1 MRAKWQTFDLSPLD
15 RIRYTISMNDKKQG
29 IIYIIMAGF
38 FFALM
43 TFFVRMSGD
52 LPTMQKAFFRN
63 AVAAVAA
70 VILLAKSDEGFK
82 IKKDSWK
89 GLFLRSFFGTT
100 GLICNF
106 YAVDHLAI
114 ADANILNKLSPF
126 FAIIMSYFVLKEKA
140 NKTEWLCV
148 VTAFIGAVFVVKPSM
163 NVQFFNAMIG
173 VIGGF
178 GAGVAYTFVRKLGK
192 QGERGPVIVMCFSV
206 FSCIVTAPFLFVGAK
221 PMSVYQI
228 VMLLFAGAAAT
239 GGQLS
244 ITKAYTKAP
253 AKEISVFDYS
263 QVIFAALLGFVFLQ
277 QIPDYLSVIG
287 YVIIIGSAQNEILD
301 SLKPAYV
308 QGITLLG
315 GDPFE
320 EENQEALVPFMRRVK
335 ERYPNKDVWAYTGYL
350 YEELLENGRKHT
362 EYTDELLSMID
373 VLVDGPFIEEQ
384 KDITL
389 KFKGSANQRVIDME
403 KTRATGEVSIL
414 QFTKI

>member
-1 MRAKWQTFDLSPLD
+1 MRSETVDFLYSFPLD
-15 RIRYTISMNDKKQG
+15 RLRYTISMNDKKQG

-89 GLFLRSFFGTT
+89 GLFLRSLFGTT

-140 NKTEWLCV
+140 NRTEWLCV

-163 NVQFFNAMIG
+163 NVQFLNAMIG

-192 QGERGPVIVMCFSV
+192 QGERGPVIVMCFLQELPLQADS
-206 FSCIVTAPFLFVGAK
+206 FQSQRHTPRHLQRRYRCSTIRR
-221 PMSVYQI
+221 
-228 VMLLFAGAAAT
+228 
-239 GGQLS
+239 LS
-244 ITKAYTKAP
+244 LP
-253 AKEISVFDYS
+253 PCWGLSFYS
-263 QVIFAALLGFVFLQ
+263 
-277 QIPDYLSVIG
+277 
-287 YVIIIGSAQNEILD
+287 
-301 SLKPAYV
+301 
-308 QGITLLG
+308 
-315 GDPFE
+315 
-320 EENQEALVPFMRRVK
+320 
-335 ERYPNKDVWAYTGYL
+335 RYRT
-350 YEELLENGRKHT
+350 
-362 EYTDELLSMID
+362 I
-373 VLVDGPFIEEQ
+373 
-384 KDITL
+384 
-389 KFKGSANQRVIDME
+389 
-403 KTRATGEVSIL
+403 
-414 QFTKI
+414 

>member
-1 MRAKWQTFDLSPLD
+1 MRAKWQTFCLSPLD

-29 IIYIIMAGF
+29 IIYIIMEGF

-206 FSCIVTAPFLFVGAK
+206 FSCIVTAPFLLVGAK

-228 VMLLFAGAAAT
+228 VMLLLAGAAAT

-287 YVIIIGSAQNEILD
+287 YVIIIGSAIFKWNYNL
-301 SLKPAYV
+301 
-308 QGITLLG
+308 
-315 GDPFE
+315 
-320 EENQEALVPFMRRVK
+320 R
-335 ERYPNKDVWAYTGYL
+335 
-350 YEELLENGRKHT
+350 YEEK
-362 EYTDELLSMID
+362 
-373 VLVDGPFIEEQ
+373 V
-384 KDITL
+384 
-389 KFKGSANQRVIDME
+389 
-403 KTRATGEVSIL
+403 
-414 QFTKI
+414 

>member
-192 QGERGPVIVMCFSV
+192 QGERTCDSHVLFGIFMYSDGSV
-206 FSCIVTAPFLFVGAK
+206 SACRSKAYECISDSHAAFCRSSRYRRTAFNHKGIHQGTCKGDIGVR
-221 PMSVYQI
+221 
-228 VMLLFAGAAAT
+228 LFAGYLCRSAWLCLFAT
-239 GGQLS
+239 DTGLS
-244 ITKAYTKAP
+244 KCDRICYNNRQCN
-253 AKEISVFDYS
+253 F
-263 QVIFAALLGFVFLQ
+263 
-277 QIPDYLSVIG
+277 
-287 YVIIIGSAQNEILD
+287 
-301 SLKPAYV
+301 
-308 QGITLLG
+308 
-315 GDPFE
+315 
-320 EENQEALVPFMRRVK
+320 
-335 ERYPNKDVWAYTGYL
+335 
-350 YEELLENGRKHT
+350 
-362 EYTDELLSMID
+362 
-373 VLVDGPFIEEQ
+373 
-384 KDITL
+384 
-389 KFKGSANQRVIDME
+389 
-403 KTRATGEVSIL
+403 
-414 QFTKI
+414 

>member
-1 MRAKWQTFDLSPLD
+1 MRAKLQTFDLSPLD

-221 PMSVYQI
+221 PMSAYQI

-287 YVIIIGSAQNEILD
+287 YVIIIGSAIFKCNYNL
-301 SLKPAYV
+301 
-308 QGITLLG
+308 
-315 GDPFE
+315 
-320 EENQEALVPFMRRVK
+320 R
-335 ERYPNKDVWAYTGYL
+335 
-350 YEELLENGRKHT
+350 YEEK
-362 EYTDELLSMID
+362 
-373 VLVDGPFIEEQ
+373 V
-384 KDITL
+384 
-389 KFKGSANQRVIDME
+389 
-403 KTRATGEVSIL
+403 
-414 QFTKI
+414 